1 MLVIVWCLD
10 LQLPMHSVS
19 ITSNVVSLNSP
30 HGEVYSILRFVIKF
44 VSDLRQVDDTQ
55 VFSTK
60 KTDRPDINDILLKV
74 TLITIALAH
83 PYIYRYEQIM
93 KVRAY

>member
-1 MLVIVWCLD
+1 M
-10 LQLPMHSVS
+10 QLPMQSVS
-19 ITSNVVSLNSP
+19 ITSNVMSLNSP
-30 HGEVYSILRFVIKF
+30 RGEVYSILRIVIKF
-44 VSDLRQVDDTQ
+44 VSDLRHVDDTQ

-60 KTDRPDINDILLKV
+60 KTDRPDINEILLKV
-74 TLITIALAH
+74 TLSTIALAH